1 MFQFLLQAE
10 DDAVWER
17 TFKAKLLNVRER
29 FPYKN
34 HHSAAIKITYI
45 KYIVIK

>member
-1 MFQFLLQAE
+1 MLQFLSQAE

-17 TFKAKLLNVRER
+17 TFKAKLLNVGEW

-45 KYIVIK
+45 QYRIIK